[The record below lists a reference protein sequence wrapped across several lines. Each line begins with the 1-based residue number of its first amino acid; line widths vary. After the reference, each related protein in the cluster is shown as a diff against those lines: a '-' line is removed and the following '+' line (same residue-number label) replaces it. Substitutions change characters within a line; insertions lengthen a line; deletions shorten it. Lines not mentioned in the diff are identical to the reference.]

1 MNKKK
6 KQSSRRIRLNPIVKK
21 DLRVISRSM
30 KTAWGIFAYEAI
42 LALIFFFVVWLIFDV
57 NNGYGYTNNYEDFVS
72 LFPILAAV
80 QFGIIALVMPVLTAT
95 AVSGEKEKQT
105 FDLLLTTVMSSRAVV
120 RGKVASAVIRMMIF
134 IIASIPLMAVSFT
147 IGGMSWW
154 NLLIVMIAF
163 LIFAIFSG
171 SIGLF
176 ASTLTQ
182 KSITAIILTYVFYFL
197 VVMVS
202 LIPTVIL
209 LVVSLSSSSVI
220 PISILNLINPVTAVI
235 YMFFLMF
242 GEDLFAQA
250 FGNNPISFWSG
261 WGWLALSGLS
271 TLLISFGLQRLAA
284 WRIDPL
290 HGYIIRGGNK
300 KAKKEMKAK
309 AKAEKAAA
317 KAAKKAGVK
326 NEK

>member
-6 KQSSRRIRLNPIVKK
+6 KQPSRIRLNPIVKK
-21 DLRVISRSM
+21 DLKVISRSM

-57 NNGYGYTNNYEDFVS
+57 NSGYGYTNKYEDFVS

-105 FDLLLTTVMSSRAVV
+105 FDLLLTTVMSSKAVV
-120 RGKVASAVIRMMIF
+120 RGKVASAVIRMLIF
-134 IIASIPLMAVSFT
+134 IVASIPLMAVSFT

-154 NLLIVMIAF
+154 NLVIVMIAF
-163 LIFAIFSG
+163 LIFAVFAG
-171 SIGLF
+171 SIGIF

-197 VVMVS
+197 VIMVS

-209 LVVSLSSSSVI
+209 LIVSLSSSSVI

-300 KAKKEMKAK
+300 KAKKEMKEK
-309 AKAEKAAA
+309 AKADKAAA
-317 KAAKKAGVK
+317 KKAKKAGVK

>member
-6 KQSSRRIRLNPIVKK
+6 KPGFRFRLNPIVKK

-30 KTAWGIFAYEAI
+30 KIAWGIFAYEAI
-42 LALIFFFVVWLIFDV
+42 LALIFFFVVWLIFDMSG
-57 NNGYGYTNNYEDFVS
+57 GYGYTNNFEDFVA

-80 QFGIIALVMPVLTAT
+80 QFGIIALIMPILTAT

-105 FDLLLTTVMSSRAVV
+105 FDLLLTTVMSSRAIV

-134 IIASIPLMAVSFT
+134 IVASIPLMAVSFT

-154 NLLIVMIAF
+154 NLLVVLIAF
-163 LIFAIFSG
+163 FIFALFTG
-171 SIGLF
+171 SIGIF
-176 ASTLTQ
+176 ASTLTK

-197 VVMVS
+197 VIQVS
-202 LIPTVIL
+202 LIPTIIL
-209 LVVSLSSSSVI
+209 LILSLSANSVI
-220 PISILNLINPVTAVI
+220 PISILNLLNPVTSVI

-242 GEDLFAQA
+242 GSDLFAQA

-261 WGWLALSGLS
+261 WGWLILSGLS
-271 TLLISFGLQRLAA
+271 TLLMSFGLMRLAA

-290 HGYIIRGGNK
+290 HGYIIRGGNRKVK
-300 KAKKEMKAK
+300 KAQKEKEKSEKKA
-309 AKAEKAAA
+309 AKAAA
-317 KAAKKAGVK
+317 KTAKAGTDK
-326 NEK
+326 